1 MTWWQLSTSARRNNL
16 HATVEI
22 VSMTHGLL
30 LSTPQS
36 RSSGNSSTLK
46 KSIAVQS
53 LQKVTRSVWSWTRK
67 RWGEVSSAWAAK
79 CKVHPSQSQSLNR
92 GSHNLSS
99 HYPQTL
105 VIKLCPFVPGCPCIH
120 DDNRGNVDEWSEE
133 IVKRTTTELLAVWE
147 IEQEGGF
154 ANWFSNSCV
163 GLALWWKGQRQ
174 RMKGHRYWAQTKKG
188 KYKKPWTPEK
198 RDIGFGLEGWSKGE
212 GGAAYRSRG
221 KIKAH
226 QRRPK

>member
-1 MTWWQLSTSARRNNL
+1 MTWWQLSTSAGRNNL

-22 VSMTHGLL
+22 VSMTHGLI

-46 KSIAVQS
+46 KSTAVQS

-133 IVKRTTTELLAVWE
+133 MVKRTTTELLAVWE
-147 IEQEGGF
+147 KEQEGGF

-163 GLALWWKGQRQ
+163 GLSLWWQGQRQ

-188 KYKKPWTPEK
+188 K
-198 RDIGFGLEGWSKGE
+198 
-212 GGAAYRSRG
+212 
-221 KIKAH
+221 
-226 QRRPK
+226 